1 MLDTSHLDMAYLN
14 ILYYTAASH
23 GTLKAHTDIR
33 T

>member
-1 MLDTSHLDMAYLN
+1 MLDTGHLDMAYLN
-14 ILYYTAASH
+14 ILYHAAASH